1 MVIYSRA
8 ADTGRVERLL
18 LAASV
23 VAVAA
28 VVAVILERRRPEAP
42 TQGGWEVP
50 AQLDRADFA
59 RPEAPW
65 LVAVF
70 TSATCDSCAQALQR
84 SRVLD
89 SAAVAVE
96 EVEVKEKPDLH
107 RRYHIEAVP
116 IIVVADREG
125 VVRTS
130 FTGPPSATDLWAA
143 VAGVR
148 DEGPRGDESPS

>member
-1 MVIYSRA
+1 
-8 ADTGRVERLL
+8 VERAL
-18 LAASV
+18 LAGIVVV
-23 VAVAA
+23 VAMIVA
-28 VVAVILERRRPEAP
+28 VVMERRRPEAP
-42 TQGGWEVP
+42 TQGSWAVP

-59 RPEAPW
+59 RPDAQW

-70 TSATCDSCAQALQR
+70 TSATCDSCAKAVEQAKVMA
-84 SRVLD
+84 SD
-89 SAAVAVE
+89 SVAVDE
-96 EVEVKEKPDLH
+96 AEVKARPDLH

-116 IIVVADREG
+116 IIVVADADG

-148 DEGPRGDESPS
+148 EEGAAES

>member
-1 MVIYSRA
+1 MGTYSRA
-8 ADTGRVERLL
+8 AILDAVERFL
-18 LAASV
+18 LAAVV
-23 VAVAA
+23 VAVA
-28 VVAVILERRRPEAP
+28 VVIAVIMERRRPEAP
-42 TQGGWEVP
+42 TQGNWAVP

-59 RPEAPW
+59 RPDAPW

-70 TSATCDSCAQALQR
+70 TSATCDSCAQAVDR
-84 SRVLD
+84 AKVLA
-89 SAAVAVE
+89 SAEVAVDE
-96 EVEVKEKPDLH
+96 AEVKARPDLH
-107 RRYHIEAVP
+107 RRYHIDAVP

-148 DEGPRGDESPS
+148 DGDAAAGPSSA

>member
-1 MVIYSRA
+1 M
-8 ADTGRVERLL
+8 ERFL
-18 LAASV
+18 LAAVV
-23 VAVAA
+23 VALSAA
-28 VVAVILERRRPEAP
+28 VAVVLERRRPEAP
-42 TQGGWEVP
+42 TQGAWTVP

-59 RPEAPW
+59 RPDAPW

-84 SRVLD
+84 AMVLD
-89 SAAVAVE
+89 GDAVAVE
-96 EVEVKEKPDLH
+96 EAEVKARPDLH

-116 IIVVADREG
+116 IIVVADAEG

-143 VAGVR
+143 VASVR
-148 DEGPRGDESPS
+148 DEDRQG